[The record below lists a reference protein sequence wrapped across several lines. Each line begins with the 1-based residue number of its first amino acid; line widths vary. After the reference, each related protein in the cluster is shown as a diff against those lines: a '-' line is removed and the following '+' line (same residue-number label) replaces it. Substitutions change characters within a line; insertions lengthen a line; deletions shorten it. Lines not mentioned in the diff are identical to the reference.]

1 MNTNTDTTTTVLAD
15 EALTALARFVEV
27 KEVIKALT
35 KESDALKAVLAD
47 ALGDAKTGVTPD
59 GEVAVRV
66 SERVRESV
74 DLKALKEAFPE
85 AWQTTGRQ
93 TPYEV
98 YLTK

>member
-1 MNTNTDTTTTVLAD
+1 METTTNTTVAVLDDAALA
-15 EALTALARFVEV
+15 ALARFVEV
-27 KEVIKALT
+27 KEVIKNLT
-35 KESDALKAVLAD
+35 KESDALKAALAD
-47 ALGDAKTGVTPD
+47 ALAGAKTGITAD

-66 SERVRESV
+66 SDRVRESV

-85 AWQTTGRQ
+85 AWETTGRT